1 MFDSI
6 KQKKTEEHAL
16 CFTGWPPRDLFNHAS
31 LDGVEAFAK
40 CDWGRMPSG
49 AGEGFREEV
58 TFANGFRRVV
68 GVGKVTCVSFP
79 LAAVRR
85 EVM

>member
-1 MFDSI
+1 
-6 KQKKTEEHAL
+6 
-16 CFTGWPPRDLFNHAS
+16 
-31 LDGVEAFAK
+31 
-40 CDWGRMPSG
+40 MPSG

-68 GVGKVTCVSFP
+68 GVGKVTCVSV
-79 LAAVRR
+79 LMAAVWW